1 MVQFLSQDGE
11 LCHPELMKGINCI
24 GVLLKRFPMG
34 WNSIQLW
41 RKEVAVKPLHSGTPW
56 CNMLERHPILFFS
69 LDNCHNSTPIFF
81 CVVLFCF
88 TLKCWD
94 GLQKVWSL
102 NEMQASSTEQAK
114 NIAESERYIFRVFC
128 YRAEAVSSFHLNCTS
143 PKKFTKTN
151 CKSSL

>member
-1 MVQFLSQDGE
+1 
-11 LCHPELMKGINCI
+11 
-24 GVLLKRFPMG
+24 
-34 WNSIQLW
+34 
-41 RKEVAVKPLHSGTPW
+41 
-56 CNMLERHPILFFS
+56 MLERHPILFS

-81 CVVLFCF
+81 CVVSFRFVLFCF

-102 NEMQASSTEQAK
+102 NEMQSSSTEQAK

-143 PKKFTKTN
+143 RKVYENKLLKVAFNFLFFAFSGFLKIQETLP
-151 CKSSL
+151 LQ